1 MLKERISEFVKEVS
15 AIEGVDG
22 CALISKDG
30 IMIGKAFPREISEKW
45 FSAMSASVLASAE
58 SAASIIGNT
67 PPVHIRI
74 DAPDGRI
81 LIHDAGEKLL
91 VVAVLFRAVDPEPIA
106 EQIEAV
112 ARRIGEEL

>member
-1 MLKERISEFVKEVS
+1 MLKERISEYVKEVR
-15 AIEGVDG
+15 AIGGVDG

-30 IMIGKAFPREISEKW
+30 IMIGKAFHREISEKW

-58 SAASIIGNT
+58 SAASIIGHT

-74 DAPDGRI
+74 DAVDGRI

-91 VVAVLFRAVDPEPIA
+91 LVAVLSREADPEPIA
-106 EQIEAV
+106 EQVEAL
-112 ARRIGEEL
+112 ARKIGEEL

>member
-1 MLKERISEFVKEVS
+1 MLKERIAEFVEEVS

-58 SAASIIGNT
+58 SAASIIGIT
-67 PPVHIRI
+67 PPVHIRV

-91 VVAVLFRAVDPEPIA
+91 VVAVIAAGPDPEPIA
-106 EQIEAV
+106 ERIEAV
-112 ARRIGEEL
+112 ARTVGEEL